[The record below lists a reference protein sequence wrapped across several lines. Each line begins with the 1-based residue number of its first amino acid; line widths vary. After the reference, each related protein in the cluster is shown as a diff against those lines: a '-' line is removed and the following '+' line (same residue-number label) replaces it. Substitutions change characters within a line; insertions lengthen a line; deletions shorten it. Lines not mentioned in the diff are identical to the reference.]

1 MRKKMTK
8 SIKIVITG
16 ITLLCIAVLIAAA
29 FYFAGLSDKKDKVL
43 NVYMARREELLAQQQ
58 SLEALIADLN
68 KTMRREQVINQRLA
82 QTLQNLTQQKAIID
96 KQAAQNTVIASP
108 QPALAPAPL
117 IPPPAPR
124 VTRAS

>member
-1 MRKKMTK
+1 MTK